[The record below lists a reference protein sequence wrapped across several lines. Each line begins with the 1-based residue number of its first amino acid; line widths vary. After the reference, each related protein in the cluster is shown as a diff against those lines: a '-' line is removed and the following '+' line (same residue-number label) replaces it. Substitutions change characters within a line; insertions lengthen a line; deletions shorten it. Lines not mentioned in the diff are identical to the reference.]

1 MGWRIL
7 ESHVLIARTIL
18 SVCLVTMLASACSTT
33 PIPASE
39 ATPAP
44 SERLSGLQSPPPG
57 EFATLVVTRDQGFYG
72 SACDT
77 VLSVDGQEV
86 GRLRSGEVARF
97 YAKPGAI
104 ILGAQTSAMCLGG
117 LKEREVKLNPASTIR
132 YRISIDSS
140 GGLDLSPT
148 AF

>member
-1 MGWRIL
+1 M
-7 ESHVLIARTIL
+7 LIQRKIL
-18 SVCLVTMLASACSTT
+18 SSCVMTMLVCACSST
-33 PIPASE
+33 PVPASK
-39 ATPAP
+39 AAPTP
-44 SERLSGLQSPPPG
+44 SERLSGLQTPPPG
-57 EFATLVVTRDQGFYG
+57 EFATLVVTRDEGFYG

-77 VLSVDGQEV
+77 VLSVDGKEV

-117 LKEREVKLNPASTIR
+117 LKEREVRLPPASTVR

>member
-1 MGWRIL
+1 MIIR
-7 ESHVLIARTIL
+7 RTVL
-18 SVCLVTMLASACSTT
+18 SVCVVIMLSSACSTT
-33 PIPASE
+33 PIAASK
-39 ATPAP
+39 AAPAP
-44 SERLSGLQSPPPG
+44 SERLSGLQTPPSG
-57 EFATLVVTRDQGFYG
+57 EFATLVVTRDEGLYG

-77 VLSVDGQEV
+77 VVSVDGKEV

-104 ILGAQTSAMCLGG
+104 ILGAQTSTMCPGG
-117 LKEREVKLNPASTIR
+117 LKEREVKLTPASTVR

>member
-1 MGWRIL
+1 M
-7 ESHVLIARTIL
+7 LIQRKIL
-18 SVCLVTMLASACSTT
+18 SACVMTMLVCACSST
-33 PIPASE
+33 PVTASK
-39 ATPAP
+39 AAPTP
-44 SERLSGLQSPPPG
+44 SERLSGLQTPPPG
-57 EFATLVVTRDQGFYG
+57 EFATLVVTRDEGFYG

-77 VLSVDGQEV
+77 VLSVDGKEV
-86 GRLRSGEVARF
+86 GRLKSGEVARF

-117 LKEREVKLNPASTIR
+117 LKEREVRLPPASTVR

>member
-1 MGWRIL
+1 M
-7 ESHVLIARTIL
+7 LIRRTIL
-18 SVCLVTMLASACSTT
+18 PICVVTLLAAACSTT
-33 PIPASE
+33 PIPASK
-39 ATPAP
+39 AAPAP
-44 SERLSGLQSPPPG
+44 SERLSGLQTPPPG
-57 EFATLVVTRDQGFYG
+57 EFATLVVTRDEGFYG

-77 VLSVDGQEV
+77 VLSVDGKEV
-86 GRLRSGEVARF
+86 GRLKSGEVARF

-117 LKEREVKLNPASTIR
+117 LKEREVRLNPASTVR

>member
-1 MGWRIL
+1 M
-7 ESHVLIARTIL
+7 LIRTIIFP
-18 SVCLVTMLASACSTT
+18 VCVATTLTCACSTT
-33 PIPASE
+33 PIT
-39 ATPAP
+39 ATKAAPAP
-44 SERLSGLQSPPPG
+44 SERLSGLQTPPPG
-57 EFATLVVTRDQGFYG
+57 DFATLIVTRDEGFYG

-77 VLSVDGQEV
+77 VLSVDGKEV

-97 YAKPGAI
+97 YAKPGPI
-104 ILGAQTSAMCLGG
+104 ILGAQTSVMCPGG
-117 LKEREVKLNPASTIR
+117 LKEREVRLNPASTVR

>member
-1 MGWRIL
+1 M
-7 ESHVLIARTIL
+7 ESHVLIPRTSL
-18 SVCLVTMLASACSTT
+18 FACVVAMLASACSTT
-33 PIPASE
+33 PIPASQ

-44 SERLSGLQSPPPG
+44 SERLSGLQTPPPG
-57 EFATLVVTRDQGFYG
+57 EFATLIVTRDQGFYA

-77 VLSVDGQEV
+77 VLSVDGKEV
-86 GRLRSGEVARF
+86 GRLKSGEVARF

-104 ILGAQTSAMCLGG
+104 ILGAQTSAICLGG
-117 LKEREVKLNPASTIR
+117 LKEREVRLNPAATVR

>member
-1 MGWRIL
+1 MRWNIL
-7 ESHVLIARTIL
+7 ESHVLIPRKIL
-18 SVCLVTMLASACSTT
+18 SVCVVTMLASACSTT

-39 ATPAP
+39 ATPVP
-44 SERLSGLQSPPPG
+44 PERLSGLQSPPPG
-57 EFATLVVTRDQGFYG
+57 EFTTLVVTRDQGFYG

-77 VLSVDGQEV
+77 VLSVEGKEV

-97 YAKPGAI
+97 YAKPGTI

>member
-1 MGWRIL
+1 M
-7 ESHVLIARTIL
+7 
-18 SVCLVTMLASACSTT
+18 
-33 PIPASE
+33 
-39 ATPAP
+39 
-44 SERLSGLQSPPPG
+44 
-57 EFATLVVTRDQGFYG
+57 TRDQGFYG

-77 VLSVDGQEV
+77 VLSVEGKEV

-97 YAKPGAI
+97 YAKPGTI
-104 ILGAQTSAMCLGG
+104 IVGAQTSAMCLGG

>member
-1 MGWRIL
+1 MRRSLL
-7 ESHVLIARTIL
+7 EGHVLIRSTIV
-18 SVCLVTMLASACSTT
+18 SACVVTMLVSACSTT
-33 PIPASE
+33 PIAASQ
-39 ATPAP
+39 AAQAP
-44 SERLSGLQSPPPG
+44 SERLSGLQTPPPG

-77 VLSVDGQEV
+77 VLSVDGKEV

-117 LKEREVKLNPASTIR
+117 LKEREVRLAPAATVR